1 MSLVGEIETESDV
14 WNLEELFR
22 EFEQEREG
30 QRKVELCKKACDLY
44 QGEFL
49 PQLSNEQWVIERS
62 RHYQKLY
69 FGMLRYLLSSLKE
82 EGDYRSIEKVAAQA
96 VSLYPYEGWEIW
108 QIDSLI
114 ALGRQKEAQKL
125 YQKTASYVQEI
136 GGFLSKK
143 QQAQFR
149 RIGGRMQQPEGTG
162 EDIGRCLME
171 NGAGQGAYAC
181 TLPGFSDCF
190 RMLKRIVKRGGVQF
204 CLLLCTILDNNG
216 HPASSREYCRKQ
228 GEKLRATFQT
238 HLRQGDIY
246 TKYSEGQYLLLC
258 VGVERENIP
267 DIGIRI
273 DMDYRKRCG
282 GRSGIN
288 CRLLDDGEIW

>member
-1 MSLVGEIETESDV
+1 M
-14 WNLEELFR
+14 
-22 EFEQEREG
+22 
-30 QRKVELCKKACDLY
+30 ELCKKACDLY

-162 EDIGRCLME
+162 EDIG
-171 NGAGQGAYAC
+171 
-181 TLPGFSDCF
+181 
-190 RMLKRIVKRGGVQF
+190 GG
-204 CLLLCTILDNNG
+204 I
-216 HPASSREYCRKQ
+216 
-228 GEKLRATFQT
+228 
-238 HLRQGDIY
+238 
-246 TKYSEGQYLLLC
+246 
-258 VGVERENIP
+258 
-267 DIGIRI
+267 
-273 DMDYRKRCG
+273 
-282 GRSGIN
+282 
-288 CRLLDDGEIW
+288 